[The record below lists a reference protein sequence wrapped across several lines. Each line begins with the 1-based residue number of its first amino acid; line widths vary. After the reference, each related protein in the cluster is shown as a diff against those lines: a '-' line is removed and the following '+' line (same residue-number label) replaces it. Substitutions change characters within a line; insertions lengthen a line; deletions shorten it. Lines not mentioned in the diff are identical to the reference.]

1 MAPKRKA
8 KKGNRV
14 IGPFSIGDTMVLIRT
29 YGLVVVV
36 VVVVVVFNG
45 TISSSI
51 LVIVNA

>member
-1 MAPKRKA
+1 MAPKRKV

-14 IGPFSIGDTMVLIRT
+14 IGLFSIGDIMVLIRT

-36 VVVVVVFNG
+36 FNG
-45 TISSSI
+45 MISSSI